1 MIAHR
6 GGKNKGGIYYTA
18 ANLNYGNSFLCL
30 PSMPTKQY
38 TAVNVLGLIQMPVM
52 LPISHYIFHMFLFVV
67 GHLEYSSKACTNDL
81 VLSNCRVSTFSYL

>member
-1 MIAHR
+1 VIAHR

-38 TAVNVLGLIQMPVM
+38 TAVNVSHYIMPVM
-52 LPISHYIFHMFLFVV
+52 LPISHYIFHMFLFV
-67 GHLEYSSKACTNDL
+67 EYSSKACTNDL
-81 VLSNCRVSTFSYL
+81 VPSNCRVSTFSYL